1 MGEGESDDERPREV
15 QTSSLR
21 RADLLT
27 PTLVCD
33 SLQGSG
39 AGSADRPP
47 TPVAKTEGE
56 RGSPSP
62 ESRPKARTV
71 ARARARISQG
81 RASAGPS
88 RTLEERENGRNM
100 ANLYIGIDVAKATLD
115 VAIGS
120 DGEVVQ
126 VENSEGGIA
135 RLIERLRESAPT
147 LVVLEATGGY
157 ESLVAGAL
165 AGQGI
170 AVAVINPR
178 QVRDFAKATGVLAK
192 TDRIDARV
200 LARFA
205 DAVRPE
211 PRALPT
217 KEAKELE
224 EFLSRRR
231 QIVDM
236 LTMEKNRLSIAATE
250 RAKKSLKKHITWL
263 EEALRRA
270 NDDIDTAVRNSPA
283 WREQEDLL
291 RSVPG
296 IGPVSAR
303 TMLAELPELGTL
315 SRKKIAALVGVAP
328 LNRDSGTIRG
338 SRICWGGRASVR
350 QVLYMAAT
358 SAVRCNPVIRRTYL
372 ALRARGKK
380 HKVALVACMRKLLT
394 ILTAMIRDQR
404 RWSPS

>member
-1 MGEGESDDERPREV
+1 MTNPYV
-15 QTSSLR
+15 
-21 RADLLT
+21 
-27 PTLVCD
+27 
-33 SLQGSG
+33 
-39 AGSADRPP
+39 
-47 TPVAKTEGE
+47 
-56 RGSPSP
+56 
-62 ESRPKARTV
+62 
-71 ARARARISQG
+71 
-81 RASAGPS
+81 
-88 RTLEERENGRNM
+88 
-100 ANLYIGIDVAKATLD
+100 GIDVSKAMLD
-115 VAIGS
+115 IAIGS

-126 VENSEGGIA
+126 VENSEDGIG

-165 AGQGI
+165 AGQEI
-170 AVAVINPR
+170 AVAVVNPR

-205 DAVRPE
+205 EAVRPE
-211 PRALPT
+211 PRPLPT
-217 KEAKELE
+217 EEARELE

-250 RAKKSLKKHITWL
+250 RAKKSLKKHIAWL
-263 EEALRRA
+263 EEALRRV

-283 WREQEDLL
+283 WREKEDLL

-315 SRKKIAALVGVAP
+315 SRQKIAALVGVAP

-338 SRICWGGRASVR
+338 SRICWGGRAAVR

-358 SAVRCNPVIRRTYL
+358 SAIRCNPVIRRTYL

-394 ILTAMIRDQR
+394 ILTAMVRDQR

>member
-1 MGEGESDDERPREV
+1 MTTAYV
-15 QTSSLR
+15 
-21 RADLLT
+21 
-27 PTLVCD
+27 
-33 SLQGSG
+33 
-39 AGSADRPP
+39 
-47 TPVAKTEGE
+47 
-56 RGSPSP
+56 
-62 ESRPKARTV
+62 
-71 ARARARISQG
+71 
-81 RASAGPS
+81 
-88 RTLEERENGRNM
+88 
-100 ANLYIGIDVAKATLD
+100 GIDVAKATLD

-126 VENSEGGIA
+126 VENNEGGIA
-135 RLIERLRESAPT
+135 RLLERLGAVSPT

-157 ESLVAGAL
+157 ESLVAGAV

-205 DAVRPE
+205 EAVRPE
-211 PRALPT
+211 PRPLPT
-217 KEAKELE
+217 AEAKELE
-224 EFLSRRR
+224 ALLSRRR

-250 RAKKSLKKHITWL
+250 RMRKEIKKHIAWL

-270 NDDIDTAVRNSPA
+270 NDDIDKAVRNSPA

-303 TMLAELPELGTL
+303 TMLAELPELGSL
-315 SRKKIAALVGVAP
+315 NRKQIAALVGVAP
-328 LNRDSGTIRG
+328 LNCDSGTMQGKRA
-338 SRICWGGRASVR
+338 CWGGRARIR
-350 QVLYMAAT
+350 QVLYMATVTAI
-358 SAVRCNPVIRRTYL
+358 RCNPVIKRTYE

-380 HKVALVACMRKLLT
+380 AKVAMVACMRKLLC
-394 ILTAMIRDQR
+394 ILTAMVRDGR
-404 RWSPS
+404 RWSTDPLPVPLPAAAGRG

>member
-1 MGEGESDDERPREV
+1 MTNRYV
-15 QTSSLR
+15 
-21 RADLLT
+21 
-27 PTLVCD
+27 
-33 SLQGSG
+33 
-39 AGSADRPP
+39 
-47 TPVAKTEGE
+47 
-56 RGSPSP
+56 
-62 ESRPKARTV
+62 
-71 ARARARISQG
+71 
-81 RASAGPS
+81 
-88 RTLEERENGRNM
+88 
-100 ANLYIGIDVAKATLD
+100 GIDVAKAMLD

-120 DGEVVQ
+120 DGEVVR
-126 VENSEGGIA
+126 VENDEAGIG
-135 RLIERLRESAPT
+135 RLIEQLGGIAPT

-157 ESLVAGAL
+157 ESLVAGAIV
-165 AGQGI
+165 GRGI
-170 AVAVINPR
+170 PVAVVNPR

-205 DAVRPE
+205 EAVRPE
-211 PRALPT
+211 PRPLPT
-217 KEAKELE
+217 AEAKELE
-224 EFLSRRR
+224 EFLGRRR

-236 LTMEKNRLSIAATE
+236 LTMEKNRLLIASTE
-250 RAKKSLKKHITWL
+250 RMKKSLKKHIAWL

-270 NDDIDTAVRNSPA
+270 NDDIDKAIRKSPT

-303 TMLAELPELGTL
+303 TMLADLPELGTL
-315 SRKKIAALVGVAP
+315 NRKKIAALVGVAP

-338 SRICWGGRASVR
+338 TRTCWGGRASVR
-350 QVLYMAAT
+350 QVLYMAAVT
-358 SAVRCNPVIRRTYL
+358 AARSNPVIRRTYL

-394 ILTAMIRDQR
+394 ILTAMVRDQR